1 MMQHNSVDSSEA
13 LIASPTDSNEKIRD
27 DSMAVIYFHSHWN
40 PLSWRDNE
48 ANIAATAVVTQR
60 LGHRAKGSV
69 KRKHQG
75 HYGRDSGGQH
85 VEGE

>member
-48 ANIAATAVVTQR
+48 ANIAATAIV
-60 LGHRAKGSV
+60 RATAAVASCEELYQNKTSRALWPG
-69 KRKHQG
+69 
-75 HYGRDSGGQH
+75 
-85 VEGE
+85 